1 MEFFERQKESI
12 KNYIDVFLLEKRR
25 EFSGVNPWGE
35 DALEKLIPFMKSGKM
50 LRSGL
55 VCLGYEMCKGKI
67 SPVIFPAAAAVEFI
81 QTALLIHDDIID
93 RDIYRRGIPSLFYQY
108 AQRGEKD
115 GVADPIH
122 FGQGMAIC
130 LGDIGFFLAFE
141 LFSGLKVT
149 KTIKETIIRL
159 WSQELSYVGLAQ
171 MQDLYYGE
179 TRTEIEA
186 KDILHLY
193 HYKTARYSFSLP
205 LKIGGILGGA
215 GPTLLKS
222 LEKCGHAYGLL
233 FQLKDDELGLFGS
246 EKELGKPV
254 GSDLKECKKTL
265 HYYYLRQKAGVRD
278 VKRFEKICGNDDMS
292 ISMVHE
298 VRTMMKKYGVDKAVT
313 DRMNVLQKEV
323 ETEIAGLD
331 IQEKYRDI
339 LHELLEFSVKRRK

>member
-1 MEFFERQKESI
+1 MEFFERQKVSV
-12 KNYIDVFLLEKRR
+12 KNFIDVFLHEKRR
-25 EFSGVNPWGE
+25 EFVGVNLWGE
-35 DALEKLIPFMKSGKM
+35 DVLEKITPFVKSGKM

-55 VCLGYEMCKGKI
+55 VCLGYEMCKRKI

-93 RDIYRRGIPSLFYQY
+93 RDKYRRGIPSLFYQY
-108 AQRGEKD
+108 AQRGEEE
-115 GVADPIH
+115 GVADPFH

-141 LFSGLKVT
+141 LFSELKVA
-149 KTIKETIIRL
+149 KAIKETIIRL

-171 MQDLYYGE
+171 MQDLYFGE

-186 KDILHLY
+186 EDILQLY

-215 GPTLLKS
+215 HPTLLKG
-222 LEKCGHAYGLL
+222 LERCGHALGLL
-233 FQLKDDELGLFGS
+233 FQLKDDELGLYGS

-265 HYYYLRQKAGVRD
+265 HYYYLCQRAGVRD
-278 VKRFEKICGNDDMS
+278 VKRFEKICGNSDLSM
-292 ISMVHE
+292 SMVQE
-298 VRTMMKKYGVDKAVT
+298 VRTMMKKYGVDKAIT
-313 DRMNVLQKEV
+313 DRMNALQKEV
-323 ETEIAGLD
+323 EAEIAGLD
-331 IQEKYRDI
+331 IQEKYRNI
-339 LHELLEFSVKRRK
+339 LHELSEFSAKRKK